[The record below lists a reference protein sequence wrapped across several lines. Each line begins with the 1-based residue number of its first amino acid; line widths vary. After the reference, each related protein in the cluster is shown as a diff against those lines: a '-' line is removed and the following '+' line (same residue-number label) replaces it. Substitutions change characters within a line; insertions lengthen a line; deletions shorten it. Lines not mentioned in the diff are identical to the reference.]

1 MSLLAKAY
9 TLGNLSIAE
18 GNPSFWKGDMT
29 RKAPAARSVDGVPR
43 SHRDRKEIAVEA
55 AGRLM
60 AKYPHSAVAVKDLQ
74 SGETGRL
81 QARSRPAPLTM
92 CRRNSRPPSGAGWRG
107 RSCERTCSSYAAAA
121 TLGGPTPG
129 RL

>member
-1 MSLLAKAY
+1 MMSLLAKAH

-74 SGETGRL
+74 SGERVVADYKLDLGR
-81 QARSRPAPLTM
+81 R
-92 CRRNSRPPSGAGWRG
+92 
-107 RSCERTCSSYAAAA
+107 
-121 TLGGPTPG
+121 
-129 RL
+129 